1 MGGLFRL
8 SDGGMPQP
16 ETCLLH
22 RNPSP
27 VLSVN
32 LQCPCGE
39 LLLQA
44 KIRVVGFMHVL
55 CPLYDNF

>member
-8 SDGGMPQP
+8 GDGGMPQP

-22 RNPSP
+22 HNLSS
-27 VLSVN
+27 VLFVN
-32 LQCPCGE
+32 LQCACGD

-55 CPLYDNF
+55 CPP